1 MVMYFRLYIHIYI
14 FSYIHIFQPP
24 RARGAACFQAK
35 PHTALKSCD
44 LDHPISFLLQ
54 PFPRPRC
61 SSLLPEEAAEG
72 RERESLPPEQASFA
86 AAFPAAAAV
95 FAAAF
100 AGAAALVLKE
110 GRVGFG
116 GGEQRRQRNQ
126 DRDEQGRLQRRRR
139 AGYY

>member
-14 FSYIHIFQPP
+14 FFSYIHIFQPP

-72 RERESLPPEQASFA
+72 RERVSLPPEQASFA
-86 AAFPAAAAV
+86 AAFSAAAV